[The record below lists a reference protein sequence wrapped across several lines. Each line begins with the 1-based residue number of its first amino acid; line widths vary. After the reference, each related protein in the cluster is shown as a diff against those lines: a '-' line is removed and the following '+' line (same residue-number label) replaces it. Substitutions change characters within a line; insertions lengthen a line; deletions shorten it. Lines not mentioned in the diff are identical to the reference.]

1 MSGRLERCYRLLLRL
16 YPSDYRDKR
25 SEELID
31 TLMPASGRFPV
42 REISALVAGAFT
54 ARALRARATRVPWWA
69 DGLHLGVF
77 VLTVFQLARTVNPLP
92 NKPMWFAGAIILT
105 VLIARGRVRLALPLS
120 LVVFGVVPQ
129 GWTPSIRG
137 GVIIVGLAVL
147 AIWPGKGLAKRS
159 WAWLLI
165 PAFWLLAPVGSIG
178 LYSEPPWL
186 VFRLGVE
193 ALLLVWAAW
202 ATMAARDARWALA
215 GAIYV
220 WTGLALFQF
229 GGGDLTW
236 HSTRDFLYWGG
247 SSLLVL
253 VAFAM
258 ARRSRRVI

>member
-1 MSGRLERCYRLLLRL
+1 MVVEQ
-16 YPSDYRDKR
+16 PVVK
-25 SEELID
+25 
-31 TLMPASGRFPV
+31 TL
-42 REISALVAGAFT
+42 AL
-54 ARALRARATRVPWWA
+54 
-69 DGLHLGVF
+69 F

-92 NKPMWFAGAIILT
+92 DKPMWFAEAIILT

-120 LVVFGVVPQ
+120 LVVFGVLPQ

-137 GVIIVGLAVL
+137 
-147 AIWPGKGLAKRS
+147 
-159 WAWLLI
+159 
-165 PAFWLLAPVGSIG
+165 
-178 LYSEPPWL
+178 
-186 VFRLGVE
+186 
-193 ALLLVWAAW
+193 WAAW